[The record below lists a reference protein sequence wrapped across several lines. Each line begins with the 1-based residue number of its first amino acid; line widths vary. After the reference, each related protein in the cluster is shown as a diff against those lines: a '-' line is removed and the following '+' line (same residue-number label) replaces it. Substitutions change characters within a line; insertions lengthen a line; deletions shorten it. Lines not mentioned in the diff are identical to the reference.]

1 MIQQAIVDPGKTVTF
16 LKDNKNI
23 WNCKKPKAQNNNNN
37 NNNNNNTALPCDR
50 NEYMK
55 GFG

>member
-23 WNCKKPKAQNNNNN
+23 WNCKKLKTPNNN
-37 NNNNNNTALPCDR
+37 ALPCDR